1 MALLHLHRVATAQLP
16 SYPPTWDMA
25 KSTIIMRELR
35 LPEVASDPIVLII

>member
-1 MALLHLHRVATAQLP
+1 MAMALLHLHRVATAQLP

-35 LPEVASDPIVLII
+35 LPPIRSY